1 MRVFLKNVRAT
12 FTNSLVFPQAFEG
25 QPNSKPTHNCQ
36 FLIEPDSD
44 NHKALKAAMAET
56 ATAKWAAKGAGILK
70 GLENSKRCLKDVDAF
85 TYNGYEGMASVSAS
99 RDPKDGAPK
108 LYTRRPPKVNGEFV
122 PDVTTDGVIYSGC
135 YVNATLDIWAQD
147 NKFGKALRATLINVQ
162 FIADGEN
169 LGGTAVATS
178 EGVMEFEDDDL
189 VSDDEI

>member
-12 FTNSLVFPQAFEG
+12 FTNSLVFPQPFEG
-25 QPNSKPTHNCQ
+25 QPNSKPSHNCQ
-36 FLIEPDSD
+36 FLIEPDSPNNKLLQEVMSAVAKD
-44 NHKALKAAMAET
+44 
-56 ATAKWAAKGAGILK
+56 KWAAKGAATLK
-70 GLENSKRCLKDVDAF
+70 SLENSKRCLKDVGFKD
-85 TYNGYEGMASVSAS
+85 YNGYEGMASVSAS

-122 PDVTTDGVIYSGC
+122 PDITTDGVIYSGC

-147 NKFGKALRATLINVQ
+147 NKFGKAIRATLINVQ

-178 EGVMEFEDDDL
+178 EGIMEFEDDDI
-189 VSDDEI
+189 VEDDEI

>member
-12 FTNSLVFPQAFEG
+12 FTNALVFPQPFEG
-25 QPNSKPTHNCQ
+25 QPNSKPTHSCQ
-36 FLIEPDSD
+36 FLIEPDSE
-44 NHKALKAAMAET
+44 NYKLLQAAMESVAKD
-56 ATAKWAAKGAGILK
+56 KWAAKGAATLK
-70 GLENSKRCLKDVDAF
+70 GLENSKRCLKDVGFKD
-85 TYNGYEGMASVSAS
+85 YNGYEGMASVSAS

-135 YVNATLDIWAQD
+135 YVNTTLDIWAQD
-147 NKFGKALRATLINVQ
+147 NKFGKAIRATLINVQ
-162 FIADGEN
+162 FIADGAN

-189 VSDDEI
+189 IDDEI